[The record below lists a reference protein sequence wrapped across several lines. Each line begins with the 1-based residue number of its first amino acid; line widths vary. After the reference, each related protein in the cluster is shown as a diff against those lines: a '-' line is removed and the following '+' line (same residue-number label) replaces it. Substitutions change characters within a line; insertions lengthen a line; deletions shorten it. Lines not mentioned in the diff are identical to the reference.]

1 MSADTDINQRK
12 KDHIDLALKSQI
24 FEADNRFY
32 YEPAIKGHPNADLK
46 LPFQLGNQTMDF
58 PIWIS
63 SMTGGAKIAQEIN
76 TNLAKACAKFKLG
89 MGLGSCRVILDDDAY
104 LSDFQVRKYIGEQPL
119 YANLGIAQIEY
130 LIQDNQLEK
139 IKELLKKTEAN
150 GLIIHINPLQEWLQ
164 PNGDRYYTSPIDSI
178 KKVIDFLDAPVI
190 VKEVGQGF
198 GPKSIEALLNL
209 PLTAFDF
216 GAHGGTNFSKVELL
230 RHDNPRLDALS
241 SSVNI
246 GHHASEMCSLLNSVL
261 DKDNFIPQTK
271 NIIVSGGVSSYLDG
285 YYYMQRIPLKTMYG
299 QASAMLKYAQLGYE
313 PLEQFIQGQIE
324 GLQLAHQ
331 FLTIKES

>member
-1 MSADTDINQRK
+1 MSEGTDINQRK
-12 KDHIDLALKSQI
+12 KDHIDLALQSQI
-24 FEADNRFY
+24 LEADDRFY
-32 YEPAIKGHPNADLK
+32 YEPAIHGHPNPNLK
-46 LPFQLGNQTMDF
+46 LPFQLANQQMDF
-58 PIWIS
+58 PIWVS

-89 MGLGSCRVILDDDAY
+89 MGLGSCRVILDDDTY
-104 LSDFQVRKYIGEQPL
+104 LKDFQVRKFIDNQPL

-130 LIQDNQLEK
+130 LIQDNQLGK
-139 IKELLKKTEAN
+139 IKELLTKTEAD

-164 PNGDRYYTSPIDSI
+164 PNGDRYYQSPIDSI
-178 KKVIDFLDAPVI
+178 KKVLDYLDAPVI

-209 PLTAFDF
+209 PLEALDF

-241 SSVNI
+241 TTVNL
-246 GHHASEMCSLLNSVL
+246 GHHASQMCDLLNLIL
-261 DKDNFIPQTK
+261 DKGDFNPETR

-285 YYYMQRIPLKTMYG
+285 YYYTKRIPLNAMYG
-299 QASAMLKYAQLGYE
+299 QASAMLKYAQIGYE
-313 PLEQFIQGQIE
+313 PLEQFIQGQVE
-324 GLQLAHQ
+324 GLQLAAQ
-331 FLTIKES
+331 FLTVK